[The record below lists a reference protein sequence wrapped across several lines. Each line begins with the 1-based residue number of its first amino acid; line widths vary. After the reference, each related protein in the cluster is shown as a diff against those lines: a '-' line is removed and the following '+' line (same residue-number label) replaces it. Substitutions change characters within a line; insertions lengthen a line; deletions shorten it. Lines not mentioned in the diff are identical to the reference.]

1 MASFFL
7 FSLLGCAT
15 APVGL
20 VDYEDQPIRR
30 SMSHGVSMDEVQID
44 VRMAATKAGWN
55 VAAGETTGKMIA
67 AKYDGKTS
75 ATVEITFNLDS
86 YSIKYVDS
94 TEMSRLDG
102 CSSKTPAGSVKVE
115 KRCISPT
122 YNEWVSELNHEISS
136 KMQY

>member
-1 MASFFL
+1 
-7 FSLLGCAT
+7 
-15 APVGL
+15 
-20 VDYEDQPIRR
+20 
-30 SMSHGVSMDEVQID
+30 MSHGVSMDEVQID

-94 TEMSRLDG
+94 TEMGRLDG